1 MATTLPLKGIKVLD
15 LSKVLA
21 GPWSTMTLG
30 DLGAEIWKVE
40 HPVRGDDTRAWTPPS
55 KNGVS
60 TYYMCANRNK
70 KSIAVDMKTTDGQH
84 IIKELAKKAD
94 IIVENFLP
102 GSLKRMGLSF
112 DDIKEINPNIIYCT
126 ISGYGMTG
134 PEAGRPGYDF
144 VLQAESGF
152 MAITGQ
158 LDGPP
163 TRLGVA
169 FIDLVTGQNATQA
182 ILAALINRDRFGE
195 GAHLDIALYDSALHL
210 LANVASGYLNTGV
223 DAKRYGNAHPTV
235 VPYQLFETK
244 DGQVA
249 LAVGNDKQFKSM
261 CINVLNDE
269 KLGNDDRFAT
279 NHNRSVNRLALAEI
293 LESNFATWETDK
305 LLDALNKAAVPV
317 GQVRSVGE
325 AFNAPTVEARD
336 TVITSDHPDVGS
348 IKTVRSPIRFAGD
361 DTPEYSAPPMVGEH
375 TEIILSDILGM
386 DQNHIKELHQS
397 GAVKIKNL

>member
-70 KSIAVDMKTTDGQH
+70 KSIAVDMKTTDGRH
-84 IIKELAKKAD
+84 VIKELAKKAD

-112 DDIKEINPNIIYCT
+112 DDIKKINPNIIYCT

-144 VLQAESGF
+144 VLQAETGF

-269 KLGNDDRFAT
+269 KLSNNERFAT

-325 AFNAPTVEARD
+325 AFSTPSVEARD
-336 TVITSDHPDVGS
+336 IVITSDHPDVGT

-361 DTPEYSAPPMVGEH
+361 NTPEYSAPPMIGEH
-375 TEIILSDILGM
+375 TETILSDILGM
-386 DQNHIKELHQS
+386 DQNHIKALHQS

>member
-1 MATTLPLKGIKVLD
+1 MSMTLPLKGIKVLD

-21 GPWSTMTLG
+21 GPWCTMTLG
-30 DLGAEIWKVE
+30 DLGADIWKIE

-70 KSIAVDMKTTDGQH
+70 SSIAVDMKTSEGQE
-84 IIKELAKKAD
+84 IIRELAKEAD

-102 GSLKRMGLSF
+102 GSLKRMGLSY
-112 DDIKEINPNIIYCT
+112 DDIKEINPDIIYCT

-195 GAHLDIALYDSALHL
+195 G
-210 LANVASGYLNTGV
+210 
-223 DAKRYGNAHPTV
+223 
-235 VPYQLFETK
+235 
-244 DGQVA
+244 
-249 LAVGNDKQFKSM
+249 
-261 CINVLNDE
+261 
-269 KLGNDDRFAT
+269 
-279 NHNRSVNRLALAEI
+279 
-293 LESNFATWETDK
+293 
-305 LLDALNKAAVPV
+305 
-317 GQVRSVGE
+317 
-325 AFNAPTVEARD
+325 
-336 TVITSDHPDVGS
+336 
-348 IKTVRSPIRFAGD
+348 
-361 DTPEYSAPPMVGEH
+361 
-375 TEIILSDILGM
+375 
-386 DQNHIKELHQS
+386 
-397 GAVKIKNL
+397 

>member
-1 MATTLPLKGIKVLD
+1 MPTTLPLKGIKVLD

-70 KSIAVDMKTTDGQH
+70 QSLAVDMKTEAGQK
-84 IIKELAKKAD
+84 IIRDLARKAD

-102 GSLKRMGLSF
+102 GSLKRMGLSY
-112 DDIKEINPNIIYCT
+112 DDIKEINPNIVYCT

-235 VPYQLFETK
+235 VPYQLFDTK
-244 DGQVA
+244 NGQIA

-261 CINVLNDE
+261 CLNVLKDE
-269 KLGNDDRFAT
+269 KLAADERFIS
-279 NHNRSVNRLALAEI
+279 NHNRSLNRLDLAEI
-293 LESNFATWETDK
+293 LATAFLGWETES

-325 AFNAPTVEARD
+325 AFRAPTVAARN
-336 TVITSDHPDVGS
+336 TVISSPHPDIGD
-348 IKTVRSPIRFAGD
+348 IQTVRSPIRFAGD
-361 DTPEYSAPPMVGEH
+361 DTPEYTAPPMVGEH
-375 TEIILSDILGM
+375 TQAILSTVLNM
-386 DQNHIKELHQS
+386 DTAEIETLNAS
-397 GAVKIKNL
+397 GAIKVK